1 MSNDTI
7 LVIARGLWAA
17 YETMLP
23 DTPARVAKVVI
34 ASLEQNGY
42 SVCLAAETK

>member
-1 MSNDTI
+1 MNNDTI

-34 ASLEQNGY
+34 ASLEKNGF
-42 SVCLAAETK
+42 TINGTQQK

>member
-1 MSNDTI
+1 MNNDVI
-7 LVIARGLWAA
+7 LVIARALWAS

-42 SVCLAAETK
+42 SVGLVAETK